1 MQKDGRVFQAGEDLI
16 EEITS
21 HAEAFAVEASLEGAV
36 RIAPAAAL
44 MRSAHLLDEAI
55 ACARVGAAEALCLAI
70 RSLVET
76 TLYGHYL
83 LAEGLDAL
91 QRMAAEQA
99 DQIQRIGRRLDSSQ
113 EKITQAVEGLVGL
126 PGPHTLA
133 TIAERV
139 DRAAGVPEGVK
150 GLAQQGYDTLYGPLS
165 NLVAHG
171 GLGVLNDYVNDE
183 DSHLRVDVRA
193 VPLIDPGEA
202 VALAAGLVGSL
213 AMRVFTAFNL
223 DTARLETLAEDLS
236 PADQS
241 TPAKTPSD
249 LSFAVDSWPP
259 AKSEALSMLGP
270 NHPHA
275 PRVHSLLKAAQAA
288 MQQTGWTSV
297 ELPVGLDVVVS
308 APPDKDPWDATNYL
322 GGIADVLQDKSR
334 PLRGLDLTHLGELR
348 QVAVYRNDRQIR
360 VVRYRHELGQ
370 KACYIVR
377 IHVLGR

>member
-150 GLAQQGYDTLYGPLS
+150 GLAQQGTTRCTGRCPTS
-165 NLVAHG
+165 WRTAASG
-171 GLGVLNDYVNDE
+171 
-183 DSHLRVDVRA
+183 SSTTMSTTRA
-193 VPLIDPGEA
+193 P
-202 VALAAGLVGSL
+202 
-213 AMRVFTAFNL
+213 T
-223 DTARLETLAEDLS
+223 
-236 PADQS
+236 
-241 TPAKTPSD
+241 
-249 LSFAVDSWPP
+249 FA
-259 AKSEALSMLGP
+259 SMY
-270 NHPHA
+270 A
-275 PRVHSLLKAAQAA
+275 PCR
-288 MQQTGWTSV
+288 
-297 ELPVGLDVVVS
+297 
-308 APPDKDPWDATNYL
+308 
-322 GGIADVLQDKSR
+322 
-334 PLRGLDLTHLGELR
+334 
-348 QVAVYRNDRQIR
+348 
-360 VVRYRHELGQ
+360 
-370 KACYIVR
+370 
-377 IHVLGR
+377 